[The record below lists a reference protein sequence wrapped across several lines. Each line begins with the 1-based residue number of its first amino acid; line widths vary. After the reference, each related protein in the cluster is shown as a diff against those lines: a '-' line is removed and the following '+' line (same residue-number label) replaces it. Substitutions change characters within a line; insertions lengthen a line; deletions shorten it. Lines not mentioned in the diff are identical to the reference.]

1 MPIVV
6 KKLLNYGIGGLM
18 RKSLNDLIAEVQYNA
33 NPKECTEL
41 VELAA
46 DIRELIFDDANDM
59 MQGAMAGS
67 PAECLFFAKLWIQR
81 AKGAEPDRPELF
93 R

>member
-1 MPIVV
+1 
-6 KKLLNYGIGGLM
+6 M
-18 RKSLNDLIAEVQYNA
+18 RKSLQDLIAEVQYNA

-46 DIRELIFDDANDM
+46 DIRELIFADANDM

-81 AKGAEPDRPELF
+81 AKGTEPDRPELF

>member
-1 MPIVV
+1 M
-6 KKLLNYGIGGLM
+6 KKSIQ
-18 RKSLNDLIAEVQYNA
+18 DLI
-33 NPKECTEL
+33 KEYSEL

-81 AKGAEPDRPELF
+81 AKGTEPDRPELF